1 VKKKGGGDSSLST
14 LTSGTKNVGEGDELA
29 GEADGA
35 EVGPVIRDGV
45 VFGEFETEFV
55 PEGLIGA
62 RDVLIEERGVFE
74 VDGGKDGGG
83 HLVDVKTIGDGLVD
97 EKEFVTVV
105 GNFLEADAFGVSQ
118 EEDVEYLAERSVH
131 VDIEVVVGEQEM
143 EVVGN
148 HKATKVG
155 RGGFCAKR
163 MERVLG
169 KHLVEEVDAAF
180 TLQPL
185 NGGIDAL
192 GSGNEFRFFSFSLF
206 VFIFIIDAVQPVL
219 SFLEFECDDAFVRIE
234 ENEKIPEEL
243 ESKVIRFFAT
253 DEVNIKVVDLVRVRV
268 QKKREIIR

>member
-1 VKKKGGGDSSLST
+1 M
-14 LTSGTKNVGEGDELA
+14 
-29 GEADGA
+29 
-35 EVGPVIRDGV
+35 
-45 VFGEFETEFV
+45 
-55 PEGLIGA
+55 
-62 RDVLIEERGVFE
+62 IEERRVLE
-74 VDGGKDGGG
+74 VNGGIDGGG
-83 HLVDVKTIGDGLVD
+83 HLVDVETIGDGLVD

-155 RGGFCAKR
+155 RGGFSAECA
-163 MERVLG
+163 ERVLG

-185 NGGIDAL
+185 NGGIDAF

-206 VFIFIIDAVQPVL
+206 VFIVVIDAVQRVL
-219 SFLEFECDDAFVRIE
+219 SLLVFESDDTFVRIE

-243 ESKVIRFFAT
+243 ESIVIRFFAV
-253 DEVNIKVVDLVRVRV
+253 DEVNVKVVDLVRVRV
-268 QKKREIIR
+268 QKKREIGR

>member
-1 VKKKGGGDSSLST
+1 M
-14 LTSGTKNVGEGDELA
+14 
-29 GEADGA
+29 
-35 EVGPVIRDGV
+35 
-45 VFGEFETEFV
+45 
-55 PEGLIGA
+55 
-62 RDVLIEERGVFE
+62 IEERRVLE
-74 VDGGKDGGG
+74 VNGGIDGGG
-83 HLVDVKTIGDGLVD
+83 HLVDVETIGDGLVD

-155 RGGFCAKR
+155 RGGVRAEDL
-163 MERVLG
+163 ERVLG

-185 NGGIDAL
+185 DGGVDTF
-192 GSGNEFRFFSFSLF
+192 GSSNEFRFFSFSLF
-206 VFIFIIDAVQPVL
+206 VFIVVIDAVQRVL
-219 SFLEFECDDAFVRIE
+219 SLLVFESDDTFVRIE

-243 ESKVIRFFAT
+243 ESIVIRFFAT

-268 QKKREIIR
+268 QKKRKIIR

>member
-1 VKKKGGGDSSLST
+1 M
-14 LTSGTKNVGEGDELA
+14 TSGTKDVGKGDKRA

-105 GNFLEADAFGVSQ
+105 GNLLESNAFGVSQ
-118 EEDVEYLAERSVH
+118 EEDVEHLAERSVH
-131 VDIEVVVGEQEM
+131 MDVEVVVGEQEM

-155 RGGFCAKR
+155 RGGFSAECA
-163 MERVLG
+163 ERVLG

-185 NGGIDAL
+185 DGGVDTF
-192 GSGNEFRFFSFSLF
+192 GSSNEFRFFSFLLF
-206 VFIFIIDAVQPVL
+206 VFIFVIDAVQPVL

-234 ENEKIPEEL
+234 EGEKIQGKPDAM
-243 ESKVIRFFAT
+243 VIRFFAA
-253 DEVNIKVVDLVRVRV
+253 DEVNVKVVDLVRVRV
-268 QKKREIIR
+268 QKKREISR